1 MIKGNMIAH
10 NIVYADHN
18 SVAISA
24 SSHRTIALITEYG
37 LSVRP
42 SLAGGW
48 EVAKWDCTSPYYI
61 MKETLVEDEK
71 LEEAVR
77 LCVQKIEQLKY

>member
-18 SVAISA
+18 SVAIST
-24 SSHRTIALITEYG
+24 SSNTTIELIKEYN
-37 LSVRP
+37 LIVRP
-42 SLAGGW
+42 SLVGGW
-48 EVAKWDCTSPYYI
+48 EAAKWDCTSPYYI
-61 MKETLVEDEK
+61 MKETLVEDEE

-77 LCVQKIEQLKY
+77 FCVQKINELND

>member
-24 SSHRTIALITEYG
+24 SSHSTIELIKGYE
-37 LSVRP
+37 LIVRP
-42 SLAGGW
+42 SLVGGW
-48 EVAKWDCTSPYYI
+48 EVAKY
-61 MKETLVEDEK
+61 EK
-71 LEEAVR
+71 
-77 LCVQKIEQLKY
+77 IY